1 MSMDEYD
8 KKHFHRFVHY
18 LLERFDDDTD
28 RSDFE
33 SMVLVLH
40 HFFQKEHQ
48 GITLDLSINQLLCY
62 NGFTIDIPHFGETA
76 SLKTLSWIQRR
87 FFEDIFGL
95 LVFSFGADVSGK
107 MELKSEDITRAK
119 NTFYYDQARI
129 FKDHRCTIRLS
140 SRRVKLMGREFF
152 MTSLLLVLKS

>member
-1 MSMDEYD
+1 MSMDEND
-8 KKHFHRFVHY
+8 KKHFHRFVNY

-62 NGFTIDIPHFGETA
+62 NGFTIDIPHFGESA

-95 LVFSFGADVSGK
+95 LVFSFGADVRAVRVEQFCIFVQSAPLPFVLVCSI
-107 MELKSEDITRAK
+107 EKSDGPLRSFFSQGRA
-119 NTFYYDQARI
+119 
-129 FKDHRCTIRLS
+129 LS
-140 SRRVKLMGREFF
+140 HCFLQV
-152 MTSLLLVLKS
+152 

>member
-1 MSMDEYD
+1 MSMDEND
-8 KKHFHRFVHY
+8 KKHFHRFVNY

-33 SMVLVLH
+33 SMILVLH

-62 NGFTIDIPHFGETA
+62 NGFTIDIPHFGESA

-107 MELKSEDITRAK
+107 MDLKSEDITRAK
-119 NTFYYDQARI
+119 NTFYYDQSKI
-129 FKDHRCTIRLS
+129 FKDHRCTVRLS
-140 SRRVKLMGREFF
+140 SRRVKLLDREFF

>member
-48 GITLDLSINQLLCY
+48 GLTLDLSINQLLCY

-140 SRRVKLMGREFF
+140 SRRVKLMDREFF